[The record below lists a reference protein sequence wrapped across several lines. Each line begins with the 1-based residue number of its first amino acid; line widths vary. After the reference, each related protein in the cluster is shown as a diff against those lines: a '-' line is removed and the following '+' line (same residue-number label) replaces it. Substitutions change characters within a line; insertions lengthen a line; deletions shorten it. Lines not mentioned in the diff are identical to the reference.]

1 MSHRQNGCDVHL
13 KYAAISR
20 RHATLAL
27 QKSGS
32 VRLPGPGRPH
42 SPETGERCSPPSHD
56 VLTSRTAFFSRS
68 QVLLKN
74 MSKTNPVIL
83 NDERVTEAGAE
94 LKDGDEVVF
103 PQGEDEKLVFK
114 FVQIVAPKGDVI
126 AAVKSFGSPAPIAEP
141 RSPLGERN
149 NGEAA
154 PAKSPAKEA
163 TPAKSPAKAATP
175 AKSPEGGDAG
185 EVPAKAAT
193 PAKSP

>member
-32 VRLPGPGRPH
+32 VRLPGPAHPH

-94 LKDGDEVVF
+94 LKDCLLYTSDAADE
-103 PQGEDEKLVFK
+103 
-114 FVQIVAPKGDVI
+114 
-126 AAVKSFGSPAPIAEP
+126 
-141 RSPLGERN
+141 
-149 NGEAA
+149 
-154 PAKSPAKEA
+154 
-163 TPAKSPAKAATP
+163 
-175 AKSPEGGDAG
+175 
-185 EVPAKAAT
+185 
-193 PAKSP
+193 